1 MQLDQETN
9 DEVARYLFDFATLT
23 GSARSAVG
31 AEIAAM
37 FCNDDALA
45 NELMQAGEASADSLW
60 RLPLHSGYRYM
71 LDSKVA
77 DLVNSA
83 ASGYGG
89 AITAALYLE
98 NFVENTRWT
107 HFDLMAYNTRKRP
120 GHPEGGEAMAIRAV
134 FHWLA
139 NQ

>member
-1 MQLDQETN
+1 MQQRLSTIAIVVDDY
-9 DEVARYLFDFATLT
+9 DEAISPGIADVSNT
-23 GSARSAVG
+23 GS
-31 AEIAAM
+31 M
-37 FCNDDALA
+37 P
-45 NELMQAGEASADSLW
+45 M
-60 RLPLHSGYRYM
+60 
-71 LDSKVA
+71 
-77 DLVNSA
+77 
-83 ASGYGG
+83 GG